1 MKTLLIIDMQNAWL
15 AAPASPCTDTD
26 GVVQRINHAARHIR
40 AQGGKVIFVQHANAD
55 VPIGSAAWQV
65 IPALERAATD
75 SNVHKLAA
83 DSFAATDLADQ
94 LAANATSTL
103 YISGFA
109 SEFCVD
115 TAVRAATSR
124 GLQVVALSDAHTTAD
139 RPHLAAP
146 AIIAHHNWVWS
157 GLPVTAGSTLTVSTT
172 AQAFP
177 D

>member
-15 AAPASPCTDTD
+15 ANPASPCTDTD
-26 GVVQRINHAARHIR
+26 GVVKRINHAARHIR
-40 AQGGKVIFVQHANAD
+40 AQGGKVIFVHHANAD
-55 VPIGSAAWQV
+55 VPVGSAAWQV

-75 SNVHKLAA
+75 SIVHKLAA

-94 LAANATSTL
+94 LAASATSTL

-115 TAVRAATSR
+115 TAVRAAASR

-146 AIIAHHNWVWS
+146 AIVAHHNWVWS